1 MTQTVQAEPTTP
13 PSARRIIDGTARV
26 ILGVAL
32 TAAAALLI
40 LGQQTFRYAEA
51 ATMSALL
58 NPFVPGG
65 VFAFGDHFVIRQ
77 DALHYLGLQITVECT
92 TLVLLVPLLLFAAG
106 VIMFLRRVTW
116 VRFIAATLVGLLLI
130 AVVNLA
136 RIGMIAVATV
146 LWKSTGYEWTHIL
159 IGTVF
164 ALIGIVATFVV
175 MLRIMVGRR
184 DSRRRG
190 HPTQTSDA

>member
-1 MTQTVQAEPTTP
+1 
-13 PSARRIIDGTARV
+13 
-26 ILGVAL
+26 
-32 TAAAALLI
+32 
-40 LGQQTFRYAEA
+40 
-51 ATMSALL
+51 
-58 NPFVPGG
+58 
-65 VFAFGDHFVIRQ
+65 
-77 DALHYLGLQITVECT
+77 
-92 TLVLLVPLLLFAAG
+92 
-106 VIMFLRRVTW
+106 MFLRRVTW
-116 VRFIAATLVGLLLI
+116 GRFIAATLVGLLLI
-130 AVVNLA
+130 AAVNLA